1 MENRTHYLHLFR
13 FCYCKCCVD
22 ASIPFRITAYFRRTD
37 REREKKISCCCSTK
51 STNNWTKKI
60 WNSLEEQN
68 FAFSAILVAVTFS
81 FPAWIDEL
89 TTEPTYS
96 KCISYSNN
104 NCYYRYCLKIL
115 LATVFLAFLSAHQ
128 WIRMFFFLSCMLLLA
143 NGTLLPF
150 YHSRCFGILPIA
162 SFSEWSSTVYFRD
175 GKLCRAHFTWGWH
188 RASKRDRAG
197 QWQTETQSGYR
208 ACMYNVCVCVCETT
222 TTPNFLAKKKT
233 HTKYGEW
240 IFFFFSLAYTKI

>member
-1 MENRTHYLHLFR
+1 MVMNCVMLDHYDDAVNIKCSSTERTSNVEENVIVNLQIITKIFFKFWNCFLRLGKKCESFWISCYITSCENQNEEEWDVENRTHYLHLFR
-13 FCYCKCCVD
+13 FCYCECCVV
-22 ASIPFRITAYFRRTD
+22 ASMPFRITAYFRRTD
-37 REREKKISCCCSTK
+37 RGREKKISCCCSTK

-128 WIRMFFFLSCMLLLA
+128 WIRMFFFSV
-143 NGTLLPF
+143 
-150 YHSRCFGILPIA
+150 
-162 SFSEWSSTVYFRD
+162 VYVAV
-175 GKLCRAHFTWGWH
+175 G
-188 RASKRDRAG
+188 
-197 QWQTETQSGYR
+197 
-208 ACMYNVCVCVCETT
+208 
-222 TTPNFLAKKKT
+222 
-233 HTKYGEW
+233 
-240 IFFFFSLAYTKI
+240 